1 MEKNIYF
8 IAIIRFIIIALYLLT
23 INKIMKARKMDPT
36 IKFKFDFRSLFELMV
51 VTGINL
57 GIMVMP
63 ITNSTYTFLLIGGQ
77 VMIVLTYFHLR
88 RIVIFGKKLAYLM
101 EHPFKISDIR
111 NYKYEKGKMTFVV
124 KNVPL
129 SIRFPLSDMN
139 NVSER
144 LSGKYYKK

>member
-1 MEKNIYF
+1 MI
-8 IAIIRFIIIALYLLT
+8 
-23 INKIMKARKMDPT
+23 
-36 IKFKFDFRSLFELMV
+36 